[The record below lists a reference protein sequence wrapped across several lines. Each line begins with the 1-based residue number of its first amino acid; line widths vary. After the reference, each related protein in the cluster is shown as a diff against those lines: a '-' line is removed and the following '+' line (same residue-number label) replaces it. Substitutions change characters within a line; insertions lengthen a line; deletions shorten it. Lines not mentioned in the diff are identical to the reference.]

1 MDELKKLAANIK
13 LVQDPEQPSSQVCM
27 AHYPLDGDEDT
38 LYSPQDSNSD
48 KMKAASTSLY
58 KRLSR
63 KGLLKDFDK
72 EHSSWSYGYT
82 LEAGRGEGPARD
94 PLHLWH
100 QLPDETFI
108 HQPCNQASNQ
118 F

>member
-13 LVQDPEQPSSQVCM
+13 LVQDPEKPSSQVWM
-27 AHYPLDGDEDT
+27 AYYPLDGDEDT

-63 KGLLKDFDK
+63 KGLLEDFDK
-72 EHSSWSYGYT
+72 EVRKS
-82 LEAGRGEGPARD
+82 R
-94 PLHLWH
+94 
-100 QLPDETFI
+100 
-108 HQPCNQASNQ
+108 
-118 F
+118 